1 MKNKKRSLAYL
12 AVKTHFRFWVN
23 GIFYRHYYALDTE
36 NIPADGT
43 PTLIAMN
50 HQNALNDALGILFA
64 INDRKP
70 HFIARADAFDIAPWF
85 KKFLL
90 WIGLLPAFRM
100 QYKGGTALDKNA
112 ATFEASEQSLL
123 DGDTVTIFPEAGH
136 QTIHWLGYFSL
147 GYLRM
152 AFQAAEKSG
161 FEKEIFILPAINHYS
176 KYNGLKNDMLVRF
189 GKPIS
194 IKPWYE
200 LHQTR
205 PRTAEREVNEQVRA
219 QLRSMMLDVQD
230 LDNYDDIDFIRTN
243 QWGRDYALK
252 LGKNPDYLPERL
264 EADRALVQQLADNQT
279 DYSAV
284 KAYREALETR
294 RFEDRQVLRKPSVA
308 GIILR
313 SLLLILLAP
322 LGLLATW
329 PSHLCWYLPI
339 RFNKLDILMQA
350 TFQLAMS
357 TILIIP
363 ISFVLTWVV
372 TGLLT
377 CWWVGLIHALLI
389 PALCE
394 FEWHY
399 CKLLQRTWRDIRFR
413 CADTRFLQS
422 LREKIDPSI
431 KL

>member
-1 MKNKKRSLAYL
+1 MKSKKRSLAYL

-23 GIFYRHYYALDTE
+23 GVFYRHYYALDTE
-36 NIPADGT
+36 NIPEDGT

-50 HQNALNDALGILFA
+50 HQNALNDALGVLFA

-70 HFIARADAFDIAPWF
+70 HFIARADAFDIHPLF

-112 ATFEASEQSLL
+112 STFELSEQSLI
-123 DGDTVTIFPEAGH
+123 DGDAVLIFPEAGH

-147 GYLRM
+147 GYARM
-152 AFQAAEKSG
+152 AFQAAEKTN
-161 FEKEIFILPAINHYS
+161 FEKEIFILPACNHYS

-189 GKPIS
+189 GKPVS

-200 LHQTR
+200 LHKTK
-205 PRTAEREVNEQVRA
+205 PRTAERQVNEIVRE
-219 QLRSMMLDVQD
+219 QIRSMMLDVQD
-230 LDNYDDIDFIRTN
+230 LDNYEEIDFLRTN
-243 QWGRDYALK
+243 KWGDDYARK
-252 LGKNPDYLPERL
+252 LGKQPDYLPERL
-264 EADRALVQQLADNQT
+264 EADKAFVQQLADNHT

-284 KAYREALETR
+284 KAYREALEEH

-308 GIILR
+308 GTILR

-363 ISFVLTWVV
+363 IAFVITWVV

-377 CWWVGLIHALLI
+377 CWWIGLIHALLI
-389 PALCE
+389 PALCV

-399 CKLLQRTWRDIRFR
+399 CKLLQRTWRDLRFLNT
-413 CADTRFLQS
+413 DTRFLHT
-422 LREKIDPSI
+422 LREKAAQSI
-431 KL
+431 QL

>member
-12 AVKTHFRFWVN
+12 AVKTHFRFWIN
-23 GIFYRHYYALDTE
+23 GVFYRHYYALDTE
-36 NIPADGT
+36 NIPVDGT

-50 HQNALNDALGILFA
+50 HQNALNDAMGVLFA

-70 HFIARADAFDIAPWF
+70 HFIARADAFDIHPLF

-100 QYKGGTALDKNA
+100 QYKGGTALEKNA
-112 ATFEASEQSLL
+112 STFELSEQSLI
-123 DGDTVTIFPEAGH
+123 DGDVVLIFPESGH

-147 GYLRM
+147 GYTRM
-152 AFQAAEKSG
+152 AFQAAEKTN

-194 IKPWYE
+194 IQPWYE
-200 LHQTR
+200 LHKTK
-205 PRTAEREVNEQVRA
+205 PRTAERQVNEIVRA
-219 QLRSMMLDVQD
+219 QIRSMMLDVQD
-230 LDNYDDIDFIRTN
+230 LDNYEEIDFLRTN
-243 QWGRDYALK
+243 KWGDDYARK
-252 LGKNPDYLPERL
+252 LGKQPDYLPERL
-264 EADRALVQQLADNQT
+264 EADKAFVQQLADNHT

-284 KAYREALETR
+284 KAYREALEEH

-308 GIILR
+308 GTILR

-339 RFNKLDILMQA
+339 KFNKLDILMQA

-363 ISFVLTWVV
+363 IAFVITWVV

-377 CWWVGLIHALLI
+377 CWWIGLIHALLI
-389 PALCE
+389 PALCV

-399 CKLLQRTWRDIRFR
+399 CKLLQRTWRDLRFLNT
-413 CADTRFLQS
+413 DTRFLHT
-422 LREKIDPSI
+422 LREKAAQSI
-431 KL
+431 QL